1 MKKKIIAI
9 LAVVIAFVVLYA
21 GYQAFLAPKG
31 TEGSKEV
38 SIQIII
44 EKEEIDKTF
53 TYKTDH
59 EFLTDLL
66 KEKQGELGAIMDSSD
81 YGTMITGMM
90 NYMADVSENEFFLI
104 QINGED
110 AMVGT
115 DDTPIQDGD
124 SYNFILST
132 W

>member
-9 LAVVIAFVVLYA
+9 LSIIVVFAVLFV
-21 GYQAFLAPKG
+21 GYQMFLAPKG

-38 SIQIII
+38 TVQVVV
-44 EKEEIDKTF
+44 EKESIDETF
-53 TYKTDH
+53 TFQTDD
-59 EFLTDLL
+59 EFLTDLI
-66 KEKQGELGAIMDSSD
+66 KEKQDQLGATFDSTE

-90 NYMADVSENEFFLI
+90 KYTADSNSEYFHF
-104 QINGED
+104 QVNGED

-124 SYNFILST
+124 TYKFILTPFS
-132 W
+132 

>member
-9 LAVVIAFVVLYA
+9 LAVVIAFVLLYA
-21 GYQAFLAPKG
+21 GYQTFLAPKG

-38 SIQIII
+38 TIQIVA
-44 EKEEIDKTF
+44 EKEEIEETF
-53 TYKTDH
+53 TFKTDH
-59 EFLTDLL
+59 EFLTDLI
-66 KEKQGELGAIMDSSD
+66 KEKQEELGAIMESSD
-81 YGTMITGMM
+81 FGTMIKGMM
-90 NYMADVSENEFFLI
+90 DYTADESNNEFFLI
-104 QINGED
+104 QVNGED

-115 DDTPIQDGD
+115 DDIPIQDGD

>member
-21 GYQAFLAPKG
+21 GYQTFLAPKG

-38 SIQIII
+38 TIQIII

-66 KEKQGELGAIMDSSD
+66 KEKQEELGAIMDSSD

>member
-44 EKEEIDKTF
+44 EKEEIDETF

-66 KEKQGELGAIMDSSD
+66 KEKQEELGAIMDSSD

>member
-9 LAVVIAFVVLYA
+9 LAVIIVFALLYV
-21 GYQAFLAPKG
+21 GYQTFLAPKG
-31 TEGSKEV
+31 TEGSKGV
-38 SIQIII
+38 TIQIIV
-44 EKEEIDKTF
+44 EKEEIDETF
-53 TYKTDH
+53 TFKTDH

-66 KEKQGELGAIMDSSD
+66 KEKEEELGAVMESSD
-81 YGTMITGMM
+81 FGTMIKGMM
-90 NYMADVSENEFFLI
+90 DYEADESKNEFFLI

>member
-21 GYQAFLAPKG
+21 GYQTFLAPKG

-44 EKEEIDKTF
+44 EKEEIDETF

>member
-21 GYQAFLAPKG
+21 GYQTFLAPKG

-44 EKEEIDKTF
+44 EKEEIDETF

-66 KEKQGELGAIMDSSD
+66 KEKQEELGAIMDSSD

-115 DDTPIQDGD
+115 DDT
-124 SYNFILST
+124 
-132 W
+132 

>member
-38 SIQIII
+38 TIQIII
-44 EKEEIDKTF
+44 EKEEIDETF

-66 KEKQGELGAIMDSSD
+66 KEKQEELGAIMDSSD

>member
-9 LAVVIAFVVLYA
+9 LAVVIVFALLYV

-38 SIQIII
+38 TVQILV
-44 EKEEIDKTF
+44 EKEEIDETF
-53 TYKTDH
+53 TFKTDH

-66 KEKQGELGAIMDSSD
+66 KEKEEELGAIMESSD
-81 YGTMITGMM
+81 FGTMIKGM
-90 NYMADVSENEFFLI
+90 NDYKADESKNEFFLI

-124 SYNFILST
+124 SYDFILST